1 MNKEKIR
8 DFFKKLNNSY
18 VIAAICVILIGIIL
32 LGAMIGL
39 VARPYSTNTTYSAT
53 VHGSGVG
60 TMKIKLV
67 LLDDGRYSQTVKY
80 VQLQEISNTFGDYA
94 FRCGKYRVG
103 ENKGQS
109 FNHIYFDGDYD
120 NTFYELKNPFKI
132 EFYGVELTNVGGI
145 FLLVCYCILIC
156 FAAAIVT
163 ILLIKRKD
171 GGVVFTNRMRLIKR
185 LRELEQMLGVT
196 HETNTEE

>member
-60 TMKIKLV
+60 PMKIKLV

-94 FRCGKYRVG
+94 FRCGKYRAG